1 MRPIHLGENCPCP
14 SDCTR
19 HGNCQACGQFH
30 AGRGEKT
37 YCEGV
42 ADPSDSPRVEE
53 PAGAPTSGRQIRLLA
68 YGACAG

>member
-19 HGNCQACGQFH
+19 HGNCQACRQFH

-37 YCEGV
+37 YCEKI
-42 ADPSDSPRVEE
+42 AEQSDSPRVEE
-53 PAGAPTSGRQIRLLA
+53 PAGAPSSGRQIRLLA